1 VSEDPTTIGR
11 YRIDAALGRGAMG
24 VVYRAHDPEIDR
36 PVAIKLVRADLLE
49 GDERAAY
56 VARFRREAQAAAR
69 CTHPNVVTIY
79 DFATHAGNPFLAME
93 YVDGVSLARGRGAA
107 LEPAEA
113 VFLIGQVLDA
123 LTAAHA
129 MGVVHRD
136 IKPANILLVGGRTVK
151 VTDFGISRFDSA
163 ELTQDGATIGT
174 PSYMSPEQCRGG
186 AVDARSD
193 LFSTGAVLYELL
205 CGVRPFP
212 GRTITDVM
220 QKVLH
225 EDAVDPASLGIALP
239 PALRAV
245 LDRAMAKA
253 PTDRFASATE
263 MAAALRAGVA
273 APAPAPPLPHEIED
287 RTVVLAPGAAA
298 ATRTGLATG
307 TGTSGGFDQDL
318 LGTVERRLAHYV
330 GPIARYLVQNAIR
343 QADGVDAL
351 AETLAGNID
360 KAADREAFRRE
371 IRRLGDPGRIFTPT
385 LVPAVSIA
393 EAERAL
399 ATRELARSIGP
410 VASLLVKRE
419 AAAAVSVADFWQ
431 RLSSHIDGA
440 AERAAFL
447 ARRDRG

>member
-205 CGVRPFP
+205 CGARPFP
-212 GRTITDVM
+212 GRTITEVM

-225 EDAVDPASLGIALP
+225 EAAVDPASLGMALP
-239 PALRAV
+239 ADVQAV
-245 LDRAMAKA
+245 LDRALAKA
-253 PTDRFASATE
+253 PADRFASAGE
-263 MAAALRAGVA
+263 MAMALRATVA
-273 APAPAPPLPHEIED
+273 ARPPAASHNVD
-287 RTVVLAPGAAA
+287 DQTVVLAPGAGAA
-298 ATRTGLATG
+298 LRTGSG
-307 TGTSGGFDQDL
+307 TGTAASGGFDQDL
-318 LGTVERRLAHYV
+318 LGTLERRLAHYV
-330 GPIARYLVQNAIR
+330 GPIARYLVQSAVR

-351 AETLAGNID
+351 TETLAGNID
-360 KAADREAFRRE
+360 KPADREAFRRE
-371 IRRLGDPGRIFTPT
+371 ARRLGDPGRAVTPT
-385 LVPAVSIA
+385 LVPVAAIA
-393 EAERAL
+393 DDERAY
-399 ATRELARSIGP
+399 AVRELARFIGP
-410 VASLLVKRE
+410 VASVLVRRE
-419 AAAAVSVADFWQ
+419 AAVAATKADFWQ
-431 RLSSHIDGA
+431 RLAAHIDGDSD
-440 AERAAFL
+440 RAAFL
-447 ARRDRG
+447 ARRGHG